1 MLLLWFAVTAFAVA
15 QHVPW
20 ADEMQAWLLAGD
32 VSWRTLFTHSLHYEG
47 TGGLWHALLKLLQ
60 ACGVSFTGMRWLAAG
75 IEGASMAVLL
85 RYAPLP
91 PLVRYLL
98 PFTFFLLYQDGVVAR
113 SYCLFAILVFPA
125 AALLRG
131 GSPRP
136 LRLALLLGLLANVS
150 VHGVVAAA
158 GLAIAAAAAWR
169 GQWLK
174 NAPAFAV
181 LLVLFAAAA
190 ATMSPARDIDYAAGN
205 NLQRSLAKIEKSL
218 GLPVS
223 TPPPPITAMPMA
235 GLQPSPPVAH
245 IRHGVAGVWNRLA
258 RVLGVITYPLSNVRT
273 LALLLAILVV
283 VQGSIQRKSTRKE
296 GQAGAWGLAPWLLM
310 VVVFSSL
317 YLAPRHVGTLFTAF
331 VAAAWIT
338 WPIGSHNRLLARAT
352 AGALTA
358 ACLVQI
364 GWTAHAI
371 AAERHLPYAPGSMT
385 AAFLHSRGIGTGTHS
400 SLDSLPGPSI
410 AGYYYLSIDPL
421 LSFDRN
427 IYFNQ
432 PPHRYWYW
440 STQMRNFSTVQQVL
454 ARHPRFIVVGGFD
467 SGPDADITRDW
478 TPIEPGYPGVVRN
491 DVFSVMPFFTNHGY
505 RVTHVFCGHS
515 WMRFSYSERLCD
527 TVLEPAIGLSEGTGR
542 P

>member
-1 MLLLWFAVTAFAVA
+1 MLLLWFAVAAIAVA
-15 QHVPW
+15 QHTPW

-32 VSWRTLFTHSLHYEG
+32 VSWRALFTHSLHYEG

-60 ACGVSFTGMRWLAAG
+60 ACGVSFTGIRWLAAA

-125 AALLRG
+125 AVLLRG
-131 GSPRP
+131 SRPRP
-136 LRLALLLGLLANVS
+136 LALAFLLGLLANLS
-150 VHGVVAAA
+150 VHGVIAAA

-169 GQWLK
+169 GRWLK
-174 NAPAFAV
+174 NAPALAV
-181 LLVLFAAAA
+181 LLVMFALAA
-190 ATMSPARDIDYAAGN
+190 ATMAPARDIDYAAGN
-205 NLQRSLAKIEKSL
+205 NLQRSLARIKKSV
-218 GLPVS
+218 GLPVP
-223 TPPPPITAMPMA
+223 TLPPPLTAMPMA
-235 GLQPSPPVAH
+235 GLQPAPPAVH
-245 IRHGVAGVWNRLA
+245 IRHGAASVWNRLA
-258 RVLGVITYPLSNVRT
+258 RILGVLTYPLSTLRT
-273 LALLLAILVV
+273 LALLLAVLVV
-283 VQGSIQRKSTRKE
+283 VQASVRRKSAPR
-296 GQAGAWGLAPWLLM
+296 GQPGAWGLMPWLLM

-331 VAAAWIT
+331 IAAAWLT
-338 WPIGSHNRLLARAT
+338 WPAGSHNRLLARAT
-352 AGALTA
+352 AGTLAA

-371 AAERHLPYAPGSMT
+371 AAERHLPYAPGRMT
-385 AAFLHSRGIGTGTHS
+385 AAFLHSHGAVTGTGPS
-400 SLDSLPGPSI
+400 QGLSI

-421 LSFDRN
+421 LGFNRN

-440 STQMRNFSTVQQVL
+440 STEMRNFSTAQQVL

-467 SGPDADITRDW
+467 NGPDADITRDW
-478 TPIEPGYPGVVRN
+478 TPVEPGYPGVVRN
-491 DVFSVMPFFTNHGY
+491 DVFSVVPFFRNHGY

-515 WMRFSYSERLCD
+515 WMRSSYSEKLCD
-527 TVLEPAIGLSEGTGR
+527 TVLEPTGASSETTKK